1 MRIARCGS
9 EEESSLIAG
18 MVQGCDGSAAQGG
31 PPMKASIIEGDWKTW
46 KAKP

>member
-18 MVQGCDGSAAQGG
+18 MVQGWVQPPKGAA
-31 PPMKASIIEGDWKTW
+31 ANESINY
-46 KAKP
+46 